1 MKKVKKIRPYLFEL
15 VCGFTLICNVS
26 LIFVCCIGVFTIVNN
41 NNLKYFMISVNV
53 MIVIILSSI
62 FIILVSLFVSKN
74 SKKNIVIDNNV
85 LAYNGEKYDCSCLS
99 FKYYSCK
106 WYAIPI
112 FYIYKSERG
121 GLIEI
126 SYNAERIMVFK
137 GFYSDYLKLKNVI
150 KDSLIV

>member
-1 MKKVKKIRPYLFEL
+1 MKKVQKIRPYLFEF
-15 VCGFTLICNVS
+15 VCGFTFICNVS
-26 LIFVCCIGVFTIVNN
+26 LIFVCFIGVLTIGNN
-41 NNLKYFMISVNV
+41 NNLKYFMISVIV

-62 FIILVSLFVSKN
+62 LIILISLFVSKN

-85 LAYNGEKYDCSCLS
+85 LAYNGEKYNCSCLS

-112 FYIYKSERG
+112 FYIYKSGRS

-126 SYNAERIMVFK
+126 YFNDERIITIT